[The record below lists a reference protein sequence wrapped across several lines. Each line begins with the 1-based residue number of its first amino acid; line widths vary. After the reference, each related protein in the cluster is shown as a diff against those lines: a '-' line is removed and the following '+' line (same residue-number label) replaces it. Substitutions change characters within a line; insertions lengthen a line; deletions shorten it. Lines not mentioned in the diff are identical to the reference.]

1 MNDIA
6 ICKNGKI
13 GIIKIKRIINGKDV
27 YCGLNIFT
35 NQPWQ
40 SNDPQVIARLVD
52 GKYIK
57 HEDS

>member
-35 NQPWQ
+35 NQPW
-40 SNDPQVIARLVD
+40 
-52 GKYIK
+52 
-57 HEDS
+57 